1 MSWYANEGYEEHGEY
16 GGYGGYGEHEP
27 YGPGGDGIDEGRFGG
42 AEGGPGGLEDGF
54 FALEREILEL
64 PCVRESAVLLTSLP
78 DLGETVLVAFVPL
91 DPDQEAA
98 GRRAV
103 LAACQRLLPW
113 VFAHALAT
121 DEIPRS
127 ATGSVRA
134 PALLDRLLPQIAR
147 DLMSPVAMSD

>member
-1 MSWYANEGYEEHGEY
+1 MSWFANDLYDADDRY
-16 GGYGGYGEHEP
+16 DP
-27 YGPGGDGIDEGRFGG
+27 YGTHDPHDPYG
-42 AEGGPGGLEDGF
+42 AEGGTADGGPQDGGVDAGF
-54 FALEREILEL
+54 FALERELLEL

-91 DPDQEAA
+91 DADQEAA

-134 PALLDRLLPQIAR
+134 PVLLDRLLPQIAR